1 MIAPLRDGFE
11 RVAARIAA
19 AEPLTIALVNDVGF
33 VGGAGAAL
41 RRQAQSF
48 LLDGHRVGV
57 ICGLAQ
63 SDAPP
68 SGPGRDL
75 AAGWLGLRAI
85 EEAARDATAARS
97 LVVEAVDALGP
108 DLVVSG
114 NFHWFRWPVAIL
126 GDLAERGRAVVA
138 YLHDMHWISGRCA
151 YSGTCRRFVDGCDAA
166 CPTPAEYP
174 PLDPDRIADAWRE
187 RRRVFV
193 ARGVPLAANSAW
205 MAARA
210 CEGFGGAA
218 SVSLLPLAL
227 DERRFAPIDRG
238 VARRL
243 LALPEDAPTVLVGAV
258 DVSER
263 RKGGHLLRAV
273 VPDLAAAGATVLAFG
288 HNSQY
293 LPGVRGLGYI
303 GDERLMPVILSAS
316 DVFLNV
322 SLEESFGQT
331 LMEAAACAVPS
342 VAIARGG
349 VPEIARHGENALLVE
364 DEDPARLVQAT
375 LSLLRDAARRAELGR
390 AGRRLVE
397 RDFSLPAQARRW
409 REYLRSPI
417 A

>member
-1 MIAPLRDGFE
+1 MIAPLREGFG
-11 RVAARIAA
+11 RVAARLDAG
-19 AEPLTIALVNDVGF
+19 EPLTIALVNDVGF

-57 ICGLAQ
+57 VCGLAQ
-63 SDAPP
+63 PDAAP
-68 SGPGRDL
+68 SGQGRDL

-85 EEAARDATAARS
+85 EEAAKDATKARS
-97 LVVEAVDALGP
+97 LVLEAVEALGP
-108 DLVVSG
+108 DLVLSG
-114 NFHWFRWPVAIL
+114 NFHWFRWPVALL

-151 YSGTCRRFVDGCDAA
+151 YSGSCRRFVEGCDAA
-166 CPTPAEYP
+166 CPTPSEYP
-174 PLDPDRIADAWRE
+174 PLEPERIADAWRE

-193 ARGVPLAANSAW
+193 GLGVPLAANSSW

-210 CEGFGGAA
+210 REGFGGAA
-218 SVSLLPLAL
+218 SVALLPLAL

-243 LALPEDAPTVLVGAV
+243 LGVPEDAPTVLVGAV

-263 RKGGHLLRAV
+263 RKGGHLLRAAA
-273 VPDLAAAGATVLAFG
+273 PALAAAGATVLAFG

-293 LPGVRGLGYI
+293 LPGVRGLGYV
-303 GDERLMPVILSAS
+303 GDERLMPVVLSAS

-349 VPEIARHGENALLVE
+349 VPDIARPGENAILVE
-364 DEDPARLVQAT
+364 EEDPARLVDAT
-375 LSLLRDAARRAELGR
+375 LALLRDPARRAELGA

-397 RDFSLPAQARRW
+397 RSFSLPAQALRW
-409 REYLRSPI
+409 REHLRAGI